1 MSSFCFD
8 DAPGIVLLITT
19 LMIGQVLFE
28 APLIS
33 TKIVGIHAPSGISIP
48 VHTWE
53 LGMVYNIGV
62 FEGQKGRIISHQIE
76 VKWITDWIIWHF
88 FIKND

>member
-33 TKIVGIHAPSGISIP
+33 TKIIAIHAPSGIRIP

-53 LGMVYNIGV
+53 LGMVYRSIRRTKRPYNQSSNRG
-62 FEGQKGRIISHQIE
+62 EM
-76 VKWITDWIIWHF
+76 D
-88 FIKND
+88 N